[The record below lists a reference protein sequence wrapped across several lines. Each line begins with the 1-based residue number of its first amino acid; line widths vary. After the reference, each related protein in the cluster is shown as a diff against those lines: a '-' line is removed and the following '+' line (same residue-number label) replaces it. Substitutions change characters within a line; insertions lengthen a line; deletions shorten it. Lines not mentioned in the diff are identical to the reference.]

1 MNVFADLARFY
12 DAVYA
17 DKDYA
22 EEAAYV
28 TRLLGAHGIAPRSVL
43 ELGAGTGRLAVE
55 LARGGLRVLG
65 IDASSDMVQLADERR
80 CQLGMEGITFLAAD
94 ATCFR
99 AEQRFDAVIACFHV
113 LNYMATPQAL
123 AAAFATAAAHLE
135 PGGLFLFDSWHG
147 PAVRTQGPETR
158 VRDLVMDGAPV
169 VRIAEPRHD
178 PARQTVDVRYRF
190 FVQSPPTKAWQ
201 LIEET
206 HHLRYLF
213 REDVA
218 TACRDTGFELVCEE
232 AWLSGAP
239 LDERTW
245 SACYLA
251 KRTRG
256 DGRS

>member
-1 MNVFADLARFY
+1 MSAFSDLARFY

-17 DKDYA
+17 SKDYA
-22 EEAAYV
+22 AEAAYV
-28 TRLLGAHGIAPRSVL
+28 ARLLGTYGRDPRGLL
-43 ELGAGTGRLAVE
+43 ELGSGTGRLAVE

-65 IDASSDMVQLADERR
+65 IDASSEMVERANERR
-80 CQLGMEGITFLAAD
+80 CQLGVEEISFLTAD
-94 ATCFR
+94 ATRFR

-147 PAVRTQGPETR
+147 PAVRALGPETR
-158 VRDLVMDGAPV
+158 VRDLMVEGTPV
-169 VRIAEPRHD
+169 LRIAEPHHD
-178 PARQTVDVRYRF
+178 PARQTVDVHYRF
-190 FVQSPPTKAWQ
+190 FIQSPPTKAWE

-213 REDVA
+213 REDIVA
-218 TACRDTGFELVCEE
+218 ACRDAGFELVQEE

-239 LDERTW
+239 LDAQAW
-245 SACYLA
+245 GACYVA
-251 KRTRG
+251 RRT
-256 DGRS
+256 